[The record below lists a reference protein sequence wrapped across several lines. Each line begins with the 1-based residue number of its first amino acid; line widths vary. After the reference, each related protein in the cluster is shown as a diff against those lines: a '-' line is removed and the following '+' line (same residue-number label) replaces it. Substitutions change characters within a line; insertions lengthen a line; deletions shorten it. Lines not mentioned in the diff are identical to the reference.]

1 MMPHKENIIEI
12 KSDLYSDRIVK
23 MYQVL
28 TSQRNEHIL
37 SKQILRSG
45 TSIGANVAESQSAQS
60 DADFV
65 SKMSI
70 ALKEANESLY
80 WLKKL
85 HKGSFITENE
95 FNSMQADNVELIKLL
110 TSIIKTKKGNM
121 GLL

>member
-1 MMPHKENIIEI
+1 MMPRKENIVEI
-12 KSDLYSDRIVK
+12 KSDQYSDRIVK
-23 MYQVL
+23 MYQYL
-28 TSQRNEHIL
+28 TSHRNEHVL

>member
-37 SKQILRSG
+37 SKQMLRSG

-85 HKGSFITENE
+85 YKGNIITENE
-95 FNSMQADNVELIKLL
+95 FISMQADNTELIKLL

>member
-1 MMPHKENIIEI
+1 MPRKENIIEI

-85 HKGSFITENE
+85 HKGNIITENE
-95 FNSMQADNVELIKLL
+95 FISMQADNTELIKLL

>member
-1 MMPHKENIIEI
+1 MPRKENIIEI

-85 HKGSFITENE
+85 YKGNIITENE
-95 FNSMQADNVELIKLL
+95 FISMQADNTELIKLL

>member
-1 MMPHKENIIEI
+1 MPHKENIIEI

-85 HKGSFITENE
+85 HKGNIITENE
-95 FNSMQADNVELIKLL
+95 FISMQADNTELIKLL
-110 TSIIKTKKGNM
+110 TSIVKTKKGNM

>member
-85 HKGSFITENE
+85 HKGNIITENE
-95 FNSMQADNVELIKLL
+95 FISMQADNTELIKLL
-110 TSIIKTKKGNM
+110 TSIVKTKKGNM

>member
-1 MMPHKENIIEI
+1 MLPRKENTIVV

-23 MYQVL
+23 MYQIL
-28 TSQRNEHIL
+28 TNYRNENIL

-45 TSIGANVAESQSAQS
+45 TSIGANVAEGINAQS

-65 SKMSI
+65 SKKSI

-85 HKGSFITENE
+85 YKRKFITEDE
-95 FNSMQADNVELIKLL
+95 YTSMDADNVEVIKLL
-110 TSIIKTKKGNM
+110 TSIIKTKKKNM

>member
-1 MMPHKENIIEI
+1 MMPRKENIIEI

-23 MYQVL
+23 MYRVL
-28 TSQRNEHIL
+28 ASQRNEHIL

-85 HKGSFITENE
+85 HKGNIITENE
-95 FNSMQADNVELIKLL
+95 FISMQADNTELIKLL
-110 TSIIKTKKGNM
+110 NSIIKTKKGNM

>member
-1 MMPHKENIIEI
+1 MMPRKENIIEI

-85 HKGSFITENE
+85 HKGNIITENE
-95 FNSMQADNVELIKLL
+95 FISMQADNTELIKLL

>member
-1 MMPHKENIIEI
+1 MPRKENIIEI

-85 HKGSFITENE
+85 HKGNIITENE
-95 FNSMQADNVELIKLL
+95 FISMQADNTELIKLL
-110 TSIIKTKKGNM
+110 TSIIKTKKENM

>member
-1 MMPHKENIIEI
+1 MMPRKENIIEI

-45 TSIGANVAESQSAQS
+45 TSVGANVAESQSAQS

-85 HKGSFITENE
+85 YKGNIITENE
-95 FNSMQADNVELIKLL
+95 FISMQADNTELIKLL

>member
-1 MMPHKENIIEI
+1 MMPRKENIIEI

-85 HKGSFITENE
+85 HKGNIITENE
-95 FNSMQADNVELIKLL
+95 FMSMQADNTELIKLL

>member
-1 MMPHKENIIEI
+1 MMPRKENIIEI

-45 TSIGANVAESQSAQS
+45 TSIGANVVESQNAQS

-65 SKMSI
+65 SKLSI
-70 ALKEANESLY
+70 ALKEADESLY

-85 HKGSFITENE
+85 HKGGFITENE
-95 FNSMQADNVELIKLL
+95 FSSMESDNSELIKLL
-110 TSIIKTKKGNM
+110 TSIIKTKKMNM

>member
-85 HKGSFITENE
+85 HKGNIITENE
-95 FNSMQADNVELIKLL
+95 FISMQADNTELIKLL

>member
-1 MMPHKENIIEI
+1 MMPRKDNIIEI

-85 HKGSFITENE
+85 YKGNIITENE
-95 FNSMQADNVELIKLL
+95 FISMQADNTELIKLL

>member
-1 MMPHKENIIEI
+1 MMPRKENIIEI

-85 HKGSFITENE
+85 HKGNIITENE
-95 FNSMQADNVELIKLL
+95 FISMQADNTELIKLL
-110 TSIIKTKKGNM
+110 NSIIKTKKGNM